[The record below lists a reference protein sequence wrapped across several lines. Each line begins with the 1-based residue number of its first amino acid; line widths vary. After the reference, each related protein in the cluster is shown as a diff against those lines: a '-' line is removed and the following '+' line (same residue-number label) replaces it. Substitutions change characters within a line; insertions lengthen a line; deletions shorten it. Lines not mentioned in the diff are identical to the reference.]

1 MLKSHS
7 TFATPRK
14 TVTLKSELRNM
25 ANNKNLLSKTSNL
38 TNTSKSIATMQS
50 INQKW
55 VIWEK
60 CDRCSSS
67 VHLIH
72 NMLHDPTM
80 LHLSRQLTIFKNWWA
95 TKLNVL
101 KDTNCMCFS
110 TLVNS
115 AEQYSCNVYDCSCI
129 LHIYNITR
137 PGMYS
142 CLHLVWLGLTSQAE
156 IMDYQIGPSNA
167 TERVY
172 KIPKPKVTT
181 LSQRRLP
188 SDVQV
193 ANRAELNSSSH
204 LFLLFSFFFP
214 AIRNLMEQ
222 LRCLPR
228 HHAQMHHCLWQMLL
242 L

>member
-1 MLKSHS
+1 M
-7 TFATPRK
+7 
-14 TVTLKSELRNM
+14 RNM
-25 ANNKNLLSKTSNL
+25 ANNKKLPSKTLNL
-38 TNTSKSIATMQS
+38 TNTSKTIATMQP

-80 LHLSRQLTIFKNWWA
+80 LHLSRQLTISKNWRA

-101 KDTNCMCFS
+101 KDTSCMCFS
-110 TLVNS
+110 TLINS
-115 AEQYSCNVYDCSCI
+115 AEQYSCIVFDCLCI
-129 LHIYNITR
+129 LHIYNISR

-142 CLHLVWLGLTSQAE
+142 CFHLIWLGLTSQAE

-167 TERVY
+167 VERVY

-181 LSQRRLP
+181 LSQMMLP
-188 SDVQV
+188 FDVQV

-204 LFLLFSFFFP
+204 LFFLLLFSSQQLETSWNSYNAF
-214 AIRNLMEQ
+214 LSTT
-222 LRCLPR
+222 LRCTIIFDR
-228 HHAQMHHCLWQMLL
+228 CFC
-242 L
+242 